1 MTSEIKTWKID
12 KIANKAKRNINS
24 LSSKY
29 QNKVIDRF
37 ERLEKNP
44 FDNVV
49 KAEGK
54 ENIFRGRIGNYRFYF
69 RVNFTQSLIEIVLFD
84 HKSNIKRKTIQKL

>member
-1 MTSEIKTWKID
+1 MTSNKEIWKID
-12 KIANKAKRNINS
+12 KIANKARKNINA
-24 LSSKY
+24 LSI
-29 QNKVIDRF
+29 NFHHKVIQRF
-37 ERLEKNP
+37 ENLEKKP

-54 ENIFRGRIGNYRFYF
+54 ENIYRSRIGSYRFYF
-69 RVNFTQSLIEIVLFD
+69 RVYFKSRTIDIILFD